1 MEVLTDLD
9 FYTEPRFSKK
19 STPDKPINYS
29 FIIKCIA
36 GIAAV
41 SSLIALFCLNPIAG
55 WIGLGVVAA
64 VAVGLFGFFKSQPHK
79 PAEVLVANPDAA
91 LDF

>member
-1 MEVLTDLD
+1 MEVLTDID
-9 FYTEPRFSKK
+9 FYTAPRYSKK
-19 STPDKPINYS
+19 SPLDKPFNYS
-29 FIIKCIA
+29 FHIKCMA
-36 GIAAV
+36 GIVIV
-41 SSLIALFCLNPIAG
+41 SSLIALFCFNPVAG

-79 PAEVLVANPDAA
+79 PAEIIIANPDAA